1 MLWRKRIKAKKEKPK
16 EDEAKTAELR
26 RQQQIAAKAELR
38 KRMEEESHI
47 SKMNSLKI
55 ESMADNYEN
64 VKSGITQERYSQNH
78 ERDVD
83 RKAALLQMMDR
94 HLEKAESNGASVAS
108 C

>member
-1 MLWRKRIKAKKEKPK
+1 MAKKDKIKKEKPK
-16 EDEAKTAELR
+16 EDEAKPAVLR

-38 KRMEEESHI
+38 KRMEEESHT

-83 RKAALLQMMDR
+83 RKDALLQMMDR
-94 HLEKAESNGASVAS
+94 HLEEAESNGASVAS